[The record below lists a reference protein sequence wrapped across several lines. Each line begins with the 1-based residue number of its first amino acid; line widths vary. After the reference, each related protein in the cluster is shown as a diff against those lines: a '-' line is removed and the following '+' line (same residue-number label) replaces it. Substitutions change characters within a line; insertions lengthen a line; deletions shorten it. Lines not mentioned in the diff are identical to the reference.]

1 MFPQSTNARIF
12 LNFLLMQNLH
22 LTNSPGT
29 IGFESEKLEMVGESS
44 LGAATTIG
52 GGNGG
57 GDL

>member
-1 MFPQSTNARIF
+1 
-12 LNFLLMQNLH
+12 MQNLH

-29 IGFESEKLEMVGESS
+29 IGLESEKLEMVGESS